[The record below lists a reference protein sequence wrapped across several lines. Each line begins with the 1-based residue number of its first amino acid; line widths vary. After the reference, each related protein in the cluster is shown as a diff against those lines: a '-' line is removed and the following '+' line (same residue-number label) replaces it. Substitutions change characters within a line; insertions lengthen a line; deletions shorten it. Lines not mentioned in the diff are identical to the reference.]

1 MMPLRRVA
9 HQGVPGQ
16 LPMNGEHCTPCVQLR
31 GRCGSLFSLGVCR
44 SHCSPLLRFLKNGKW
59 SVADSNSMA
68 PALWVDGQWQL
79 VTISKSN
86 PSSAVRFVTA
96 ESGPPPPAEPLS
108 GTYEVHPQLED
119 PGPNA
124 SLTDWTRYVLACSE
138 RLREHPP
145 DDAPPGSMEQV
156 LREIYRRRQIRR
168 MRDLQMAA
176 IRQETRE
183 LEALRVR
190 QVNRATRPVA
200 PLEKLLGLS

>member
-1 MMPLRRVA
+1 M
-9 HQGVPGQ
+9 
-16 LPMNGEHCTPCVQLR
+16 
-31 GRCGSLFSLGVCR
+31 
-44 SHCSPLLRFLKNGKW
+44 
-59 SVADSNSMA
+59 
-68 PALWVDGQWQL
+68 
-79 VTISKSN
+79 
-86 PSSAVRFVTA
+86 RFVTA
-96 ESGPPPPAEPLS
+96 ESGPPPPDEPLS
-108 GTYEVHPQLED
+108 GTSEVHPQLED
-119 PGPNA
+119 LGPNA

-190 QVNRATRPVA
+190 QVNRATWPVV

>member
-1 MMPLRRVA
+1 M
-9 HQGVPGQ
+9 
-16 LPMNGEHCTPCVQLR
+16 
-31 GRCGSLFSLGVCR
+31 
-44 SHCSPLLRFLKNGKW
+44 
-59 SVADSNSMA
+59 ADSNSMA
-68 PALWVDGQWQL
+68 PARWVNGQWQN
-79 VTISKSN
+79 VTITKSS
-86 PSSAVRFVTA
+86 PPSAVRFVRD

-119 PGPNA
+119 LGPNA

-176 IRQETRE
+176 IRQGTCE

-190 QVNRATRPVA
+190 QVAEAIDGGRARQP
-200 PLEKLLGLS
+200 

>member
-1 MMPLRRVA
+1 M
-9 HQGVPGQ
+9 
-16 LPMNGEHCTPCVQLR
+16 
-31 GRCGSLFSLGVCR
+31 
-44 SHCSPLLRFLKNGKW
+44 
-59 SVADSNSMA
+59 
-68 PALWVDGQWQL
+68 
-79 VTISKSN
+79 
-86 PSSAVRFVTA
+86 
-96 ESGPPPPAEPLS
+96 
-108 GTYEVHPQLED
+108 HPQLED

-156 LREIYRRRQIRR
+156 LREMYRRRQIRR

-190 QVNRATRPVA
+190 QDNRATRPVA

>member
-1 MMPLRRVA
+1 MYLLYGNVRYVG
-9 HQGVPGQ
+9 GVW
-16 LPMNGEHCTPCVQLR
+16 R

-79 VTISKSN
+79 VTLSKSN

-108 GTYEVHPQLED
+108 GTSEVHPQLED
-119 PGPNA
+119 LGPNA
-124 SLTDWTRYVLACSE
+124 SLTDW
-138 RLREHPP
+138 
-145 DDAPPGSMEQV
+145 
-156 LREIYRRRQIRR
+156 
-168 MRDLQMAA
+168 
-176 IRQETRE
+176 TRE

-190 QVNRATRPVA
+190 QVNRTTRPVV
-200 PLEKLLGLS
+200 PLVKLLGLS

>member
-1 MMPLRRVA
+1 
-9 HQGVPGQ
+9 
-16 LPMNGEHCTPCVQLR
+16 
-31 GRCGSLFSLGVCR
+31 
-44 SHCSPLLRFLKNGKW
+44 
-59 SVADSNSMA
+59 MA
-68 PALWVDGQWQL
+68 PARLVNGQWQK

-86 PSSAVRFVTA
+86 PSSAVRFVRD

-119 PGPNA
+119 PGPKA

-145 DDAPPGSMEQV
+145 DDAPPRRMEKV
-156 LREIYRRRQIRR
+156 LCEIYRRREIRR

-183 LEALRVR
+183 LQALRVR
-190 QVNRATRPVA
+190 QVNRATRPVV